1 MAKQKKAEMSFLD
14 HLEELRWHIIR
25 SVLAIVVISI
35 LAFIYH
41 NIVFDKI
48 ILAPKSPEFFTNR
61 MLCRLGELVHV
72 KRLCINAHPFSL
84 KSIYMASQFLAHI
97 KVSMIAGLILAFP
110 YVFFEFWRFITPALY
125 TDEKKHARGAVF
137 YTSFL
142 FLLGILFG
150 YFLISPLSVNFL
162 GNYRVS
168 EQVTNDIT
176 LMSYISTVASVTLAS
191 GIVFELPVLVYFL
204 SKIGLITP
212 EFLKKYRRHSFIV
225 ILALAAIITPPDIFS
240 QVLVSIPLVVLYEIS
255 ITISRRIQR
264 EQEKK
269 MAG

>member
-1 MAKQKKAEMSFLD
+1 MSFLE

-25 SVLAIVVISI
+25 SVIAIVLLSL
-35 LAFIYH
+35 LAFVYH
-41 NIVFDKI
+41 RIVFDKI

-61 MLCRLGELVHV
+61 MLCKLGELVHV
-72 KRLCINAHPFSL
+72 QKLCINSKPFSL

-97 KVSMIAGLILAFP
+97 KVSLIAGLVLGFP
-110 YVFFEFWRFITPALY
+110 YLFFEFWRFITPALY
-125 TDEKKHARGAVF
+125 QNEKKHARGAVI
-137 YTSFL
+137 YTSLL
-142 FLLGILFG
+142 FLLGVLFG

-168 EQVTNDIT
+168 EQVANDIT
-176 LMSYISTVASVTLAS
+176 LMSYISTVASVTLAA

-240 QVLVSIPLVVLYEIS
+240 QVLVSIPLVLLYEASIS
-255 ITISRRIQR
+255 ISRRIQR
-264 EQEKK
+264 EQKKK